1 MTLIWGVIQMIV
13 EGYASPLF
21 LRNFTCRI
29 QTSKNF
35 SIKGLTNI
43 KSYDILILQKK
54 KNKRSIKMETK
65 DFLFYDKETGEEFF
79 VEVETLDDALAIANN
94 YFESPCL
101 IDVMTTEEADI
112 LGYDTY

>member
-1 MTLIWGVIQMIV
+1 
-13 EGYASPLF
+13 
-21 LRNFTCRI
+21 
-29 QTSKNF
+29 
-35 SIKGLTNI
+35 
-43 KSYDILILQKK
+43 
-54 KNKRSIKMETK
+54 MEVK